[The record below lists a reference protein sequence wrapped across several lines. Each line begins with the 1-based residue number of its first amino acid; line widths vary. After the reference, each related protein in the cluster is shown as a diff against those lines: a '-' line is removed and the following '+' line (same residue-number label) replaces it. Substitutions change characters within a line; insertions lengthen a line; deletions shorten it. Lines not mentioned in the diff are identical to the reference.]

1 MRMKLRY
8 LIVSNFCLMF
18 LLNNFQGFAT
28 TQVEVN
34 KQEKIDKVNRIEAE
48 KYLIIDVIDW
58 ESSNSGKAKDI
69 TDYSID
75 IARSVYNIPSNY
87 DLPIIN
93 VSSEKIIID
102 SISVVFNSSDILLN
116 TKNFPDTLL
125 PGEKIRL
132 NIDFLHTR
140 PGDALCKFKLHTNL
154 SKIKPGIDFNSANPT
169 FTIKSI
175 VLKGNLDYA
184 RKGCNKFY
192 LNTINESCSCNC
204 IDSVI
209 FFNNG
214 SYEIEINSIVLNG
227 NANYFNINPILLPN
241 QSIVISPNSNYVISI
256 KHNPS
261 NDTGVFNGELIVKTK
276 DNDSLIPIDISFKAV
291 RPSVQVLS
299 DSIKYM
305 KPGTFDTI
313 PFRIGIVDAPS
324 IQVYNSLSS
333 FRFSIPKK
341 SLRSIHYP
349 NFVLEKGID
358 TALQVGRFNNSL
370 DDELHSDSL
379 RFLQTGDAVI
389 TNNINLQHVIGRLSF
404 KYFYNELISSEIV
417 IDTVNIRTLDMT
429 PCYKSVIPL
438 EKPFTIKI
446 KNVEENADY
455 YCGKNDIDFFS
466 NLRDSTNDF
475 TAAMRVSGEP
485 VMEIQHYLKEP
496 IQTEINLYSING
508 MKLETI
514 FSGMAKADLQ
524 QIRHPMSH
532 LPPGVYLCE
541 MIAGQFRKTIPI
553 ILNR

>member
-496 IQTEINLYSING
+496 IQTEISLYSING
-508 MKLETI
+508 MKLETV
-514 FSGMAKADLQ
+514 FSGIAPAELHQ
-524 QIRHPMSH
+524 FRHPISH
-532 LPPGVYLCE
+532 LPPGVYFCE
-541 MIAGQFRKTIPI
+541 MVAGQFRKTIPI

>member
-532 LPPGVYLCE
+532 LPPGVYLCK

>member
-313 PFRIGIVDAPS
+313 PFRIGIVEAPS